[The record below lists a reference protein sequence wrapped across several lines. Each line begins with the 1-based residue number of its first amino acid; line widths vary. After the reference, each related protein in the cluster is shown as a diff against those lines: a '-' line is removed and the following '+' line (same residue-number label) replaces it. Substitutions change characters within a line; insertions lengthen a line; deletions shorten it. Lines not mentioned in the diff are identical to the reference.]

1 MSLNVV
7 FMGTPS
13 IGASVLQAL
22 LEIDVKVVAVVT
34 QPDKKVGRKQVLQA
48 SPVKELALENNL
60 VVYQPLKPTDI
71 YSMLSS
77 YDIDG
82 IVTCA
87 FGMFLPQNVLDLAK
101 KDAINVHA
109 SLLPKYRGGAPIHHA
124 IINGEKFTGI
134 TIMRMIKKMDAGAMF
149 VSKEIEITFQDTTS
163 SVYKKLSQLAYDL
176 TKEHVLDILNN
187 KIISVEQNEE
197 EVTFAPI
204 ITREDERINV
214 NQPGEKVYNHL
225 RGLLDFPG
233 GYVIIDG
240 LKVKLYDSKYIKG
253 KHQYPIN
260 SVIGFEQDAC
270 VIALDGGLL
279 HVYQLQVENKKKML
293 ASQIKHGIGKQW
305 INKEV
310 K

>member
-1 MSLNVV
+1 
-7 FMGTPS
+7 MGTPS

-22 LEIDVKVVAVVT
+22 LEIDVHVVAVVT

-48 SPVKELALENNL
+48 SPVKELALKHNL
-60 VVYQPLKPTDI
+60 VVYQPFKPSDI
-71 YSMLSS
+71 FSMLSS

-134 TIMRMIKKMDAGAMF
+134 TMMRMIKQMDAGVMF
-149 VSKEIEITFQDTTS
+149 ASKKVDIALQDTTS
-163 SVYKKLSQLAYDL
+163 SVYEKLSTLAYEL
-176 TKEHVLDILNN
+176 TKECILDILNN
-187 KIISVEQNEE
+187 KIHGVDQENEKA
-197 EVTFAPI
+197 TFAPI

-214 NQPGEKVYNHL
+214 NQPGKKVYDHL
-225 RGLLDFPG
+225 RALLDFPG
-233 GYVIIDG
+233 GYVIIEG
-240 LKVKLYDSKYIKG
+240 LKVKLFHSDYIEM
-253 KHQYPIN
+253 KHDYPTN
-260 SVIGFEQDAC
+260 SVVGFEQDAF
-270 VIALDGGLL
+270 VIALDGGVL
-279 HVYQLQVENKKKML
+279 HVYQLQAENKKKML
-293 ASQIKHGIGKQW
+293 ASQMKHGIGKQW